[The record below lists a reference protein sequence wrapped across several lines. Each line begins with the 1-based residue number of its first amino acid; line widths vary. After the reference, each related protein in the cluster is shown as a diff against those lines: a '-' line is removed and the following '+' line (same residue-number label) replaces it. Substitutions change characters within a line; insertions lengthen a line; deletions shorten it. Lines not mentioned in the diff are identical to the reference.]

1 MSSNQEI
8 IPFDDKNENKSA
20 DKPKDNSNQHINSL
34 SNKKISSTQQDYEK
48 NNETKNNNNQNNNCK
63 DSPDNKQISIELHS
77 DIQRALYPS
86 EFVPLEKEFPALT
99 FSACFDP
106 SPYFK

>member
-1 MSSNQEI
+1 LNLINLQKNSSMSSNQEI

-63 DSPDNKQISIELHS
+63 DSPDNK
-77 DIQRALYPS
+77 
-86 EFVPLEKEFPALT
+86 
-99 FSACFDP
+99 
-106 SPYFK
+106 